1 MKEGALENG
10 DLRRID
16 LPIRLAPSRQAALF
30 GALFMVVWLGML
42 VFISSKMV
50 PDAIQDM
57 KNFKDNPSIILFIIV
72 PLFMFC
78 TGVPMFVFFAARFLP
93 GSPFDHLSIREDG
106 VVRRLTWKVK
116 EAKWP
121 DIHQFD
127 CIQRTRKTKN
137 GSQIYWLVM
146 AERAGATA
154 RDPDQRAKDALLSF
168 DSGTFAPAFNDKAE
182 FARFLTDWL
191 NGLLGDVRSGRLH
204 NPISMPAALADAIR
218 YAPEAGS
225 GHRHAQSEF
234 GLRPTKDP
242 ASKSSARKSVI
253 ER

>member
-1 MKEGALENG
+1 MKEGALENE
-10 DLRRID
+10 DQRRID

-50 PDAIQDM
+50 PDAIQGM
-57 KNFKDNPSIILFIIV
+57 KNFKDNPSIILFIAV

-93 GSPFDHLSIREDG
+93 GSPFDHLSIRADG
-106 VVRRLTWKVK
+106 VARRLTWKEK
-116 EAKWP
+116 EVKWP

-127 CIQRTRKTKN
+127 CIERTRKTKN
-137 GSQIYWLVM
+137 GKQIYWLVM
-146 AERAGATA
+146 AERAGAAA

-168 DSGTFAPAFNDKAE
+168 DSDTFAPAFNDKAE

-191 NGLLGDVRSGRLH
+191 NSLLAEVRSGRLH

-218 YAPEAGS
+218 YAPEPGS
-225 GHRHAQSEF
+225 GQRPGPSEV
-234 GLRPTKDP
+234 GHQTAKNAGRQ
-242 ASKSSARKSVI
+242 SVI

>member
-1 MKEGALENG
+1 MENG
-10 DLRRID
+10 DQRRID
-16 LPIRLAPSRQAALF
+16 LPIRLAPSRQAAIF

-50 PDAIQDM
+50 PDAIQNM
-57 KNFKDNPSIILFIIV
+57 KNFKDNPSVILFIAV

-78 TGVPMFVFFAARFLP
+78 TGVPMFLFFAARFLP

-106 VVRRLTWKVK
+106 VARRLTWKVK
-116 EAKWP
+116 EEKWP

-127 CIQRTRKTKN
+127 CIERTRKTKN
-137 GSQIYWLVM
+137 GKQIYWLVM
-146 AERAGATA
+146 AERAGAAA

-191 NGLLGDVRSGRLH
+191 NSLLGDVRSGRLH
-204 NPISMPAALADAIR
+204 NPVAMPASLADAIR
-218 YAPEAGS
+218 YAPEPGS
-225 GHRHAQSEF
+225 GQRRGPS
-234 GLRPTKDP
+234 GTSVRPDKDQT
-242 ASKSSARKSVI
+242 AKTVVRKSVI